1 MLNWFATSSPLFLP
15 VKEASQGTCLKTSLI
30 SALSLA
36 DSTSLSLF
44 LSVSL
49 ATGQLLKPFQLLCFL
64 TTKTKYESHF
74 LWGYLSLWE
83 LYRWLDIRRRGN
95 GAFHHSMRYPVGL
108 HTYHNGW
115 FTGQHYSCEN
125 IRHYQRDAKCTKHFH
140 LQSGR
145 GRYFAFG
152 HLCTSGRIQV
162 FLWGVDFWNGG
173 L

>member
-1 MLNWFATSSPLFLP
+1 MPQAPPLLVP
-15 VKEASQGTCLKTSLI
+15 SCQRSQSTFRDVAEDIAHFSTKFGGQH
-30 SALSLA
+30 LSL
-36 DSTSLSLF
+36 SHSLSL
-44 LSVSL
+44 SL

-64 TTKTKYESHF
+64 TTKTKYGSHF
-74 LWGYLSLWE
+74 LWVYLSLWE
-83 LYRWLDIRRRGN
+83 LHRWLDIRWRGN

-125 IRHYQRDAKCTKHFH
+125 IHHYQRDAKCTKHFH
-140 LQSGR
+140 LQPGR
-145 GRYFAFG
+145 GRCFAFD
-152 HLCTSGRIQV
+152 HLRTSGRVQV